1 MPLRKR
7 SVRALQMNE
16 KRWCKAKVDCEVNKN
31 SVFSNVRLEKLN
43 TVVKKDTSAIGN
55 YILVDFNQVN
65 NLLRS
70 AKCQYCEKQ
79 TLKLELG
86 AKLGFSYNLK
96 LLCSN
101 CDENKTVVNTSLKSV
116 QTSHDVNLR
125 ITQAFSHIGKGY
137 SAIEKFCMVM
147 NIDPFSST
155 TYGKC
160 ARRLDNAYTLA
171 SENIFAEI
179 HREIKN
185 VYENGAEIT
194 DLSVSFDGTWLTRG
208 HTSLIGVGCVIDM
221 LTGYVVDFEWMSK
234 VCRHCSVAKNKLGQS
249 SAEFSIWY
257 EGHKSECDINHL
269 GSSTSMEMEAA
280 LTLWKRSTSLGFR
293 YITVLSDG
301 DCKTFNYL
309 CEKKVYGPDIVI
321 KKEECINHVS
331 KRLGT
336 ALRSTV
342 KTVVLKAILRN
353 KGDVNAMK
361 TAIYATLLHSIST
374 DAKPQHS
381 KCPAGENSW
390 CFYQSAIA
398 NGEKPNNHKLNVGTP
413 INEKFLPKILPIYQR
428 LASNELLERCIRC
441 GTQNANESLHSM
453 IWAKCPKEIF
463 VNKRRVKRAVTEA
476 VCEYNKGTVRT
487 IVETQKALGVA
498 TGGSTKQLATI
509 LDCRKQKFRKRRQKA
524 SNKLALKLIKKA
536 IHKKE
541 LLARRREGMTYSAGQ
556 F

>member
-101 CDENKTVVNTSLKSV
+101 CGENKTVVNTSLKSV
-116 QTSHDVNLR
+116 PTSHDVNLR

-160 ARRLDNAYTLA
+160 ARRMDNAYTLA

-185 VYENGAEIT
+185 VYENGAEIA
-194 DLSVSFDGTWLTRG
+194 DLSVSFDRTWLTRG
-208 HTSLIGVGCVIDM
+208 HTSLISVGCVIDM
-221 LTGYVVDFEWMSK
+221 LTGYVVDFEVMSK

-249 SAEFSIWY
+249 SSEFSIWY

-280 LTLWKRSTSLGFR
+280 LTLWKRSTSLGFHC
-293 YITVLSDG
+293 ITVLSDG
-301 DCKTFNYL
+301 DCGKAHGSLKEAT
-309 CEKKVYGPDIVI
+309 I
-321 KKEECINHVS
+321 KK
-331 KRLGT
+331 LT
-336 ALRSTV
+336 TYYQ
-342 KTVVLKAILRN
+342 KAILRK

-441 GTQNANESLHSM
+441 GTQNANESLHSR

-476 VCEYNKGTVRT
+476 VCKYNKGTVRT

-498 TGGSTKQLATI
+498 TGVSTKQLATI
-509 LDCRKQKFRKRRQKA
+509 LDCRKQKFRKRRQNA

-541 LLARRREGMTYSAGQ
+541 LLARRREGMTYGAGQ

>member
-1 MPLRKR
+1 
-7 SVRALQMNE
+7 
-16 KRWCKAKVDCEVNKN
+16 
-31 SVFSNVRLEKLN
+31 
-43 TVVKKDTSAIGN
+43 
-55 YILVDFNQVN
+55 
-65 NLLRS
+65 
-70 AKCQYCEKQ
+70 
-79 TLKLELG
+79 
-86 AKLGFSYNLK
+86 
-96 LLCSN
+96 
-101 CDENKTVVNTSLKSV
+101 
-116 QTSHDVNLR
+116 
-125 ITQAFSHIGKGY
+125 
-137 SAIEKFCMVM
+137 M

-221 LTGYVVDFEWMSK
+221 LTGYVVDIEVMSK

-301 DCKTFNYL
+301 D
-309 CEKKVYGPDIVI
+309 
-321 KKEECINHVS
+321 S
-331 KRLGT
+331 
-336 ALRSTV
+336 LRSTV
-342 KTVVLKAILRN
+342 KDCRAQGISLGGKAHGSLKEATIKKLTTYYQKAILRN

-390 CFYQSAIA
+390 CFYQSAIG

-413 INEKFLPKILPIYQR
+413 INEKFLTKILPIYQR

-509 LDCRKQKFRKRRQKA
+509 LDCRKQKFRKRRQNA
-524 SNKLALKLIKKA
+524 NGDRFNSCQVIYSQFGLA
-536 IHKKE
+536 IHQNDHQARHRFVEWAQNEIAVVPDFHKRILFSDEAHFWLNGYVNKQNCRIWSE
-541 LLARRREGMTYSAGQ
+541 ANPQVYVETPLHPEKLTVWCALWAGGILLQKR
-556 F
+556 

>member
-1 MPLRKR
+1 MSTKEREINPSKRKTKKSKSSGRNANKTSDSDENQALAKEKNVLLRQIDFLNSIILDTKLKEPNKKGAGNTATSELTREMGEFSERTLDAEVDDPGLRKR
-7 SVRALQMNE
+7 EQREQWTSRAPPPVVH
-16 KRWCKAKVDCEVNKN
+16 KRDA
-31 SVFSNVRLEKLN
+31 
-43 TVVKKDTSAIGN
+43 
-55 YILVDFNQVN
+55 
-65 NLLRS
+65 
-70 AKCQYCEKQ
+70 
-79 TLKLELG
+79 
-86 AKLGFSYNLK
+86 
-96 LLCSN
+96 N

-221 LTGYVVDFEWMSK
+221 LTGYVVDFEVMK
-234 VCRHCSVAKNKLGQS
+234 
-249 SAEFSIWY
+249 
-257 EGHKSECDINHL
+257 
-269 GSSTSMEMEAA
+269 
-280 LTLWKRSTSLGFR
+280 
-293 YITVLSDG
+293 
-301 DCKTFNYL
+301 
-309 CEKKVYGPDIVI
+309 KKVYGPDIVI

-342 KTVVLKAILRN
+342 KDCRAQGISLGGKAHGSLKEATIKKLTTYYQKAILRN

-361 TAIYATLLHSIST
+361 KQYMLHCCIAFLQMLNLNIRSVLQEKTHGVSTNLQLLMGKNLTI
-374 DAKPQHS
+374 
-381 KCPAGENSW
+381 
-390 CFYQSAIA
+390 
-398 NGEKPNNHKLNVGTP
+398 KLNVGTP

-487 IVETQKALGVA
+487 IIETQKALGVA
-498 TGGSTKQLATI
+498 TGGSTEQLATI
-509 LDCRKQKFRKRRQKA
+509 LDCRKQKFRKRRQNA

-541 LLARRREGMTYSAGQ
+541 LLARRREGMTYGAGQ
-556 F
+556 FKTNLF

>member
-1 MPLRKR
+1 
-7 SVRALQMNE
+7 
-16 KRWCKAKVDCEVNKN
+16 
-31 SVFSNVRLEKLN
+31 
-43 TVVKKDTSAIGN
+43 
-55 YILVDFNQVN
+55 
-65 NLLRS
+65 
-70 AKCQYCEKQ
+70 
-79 TLKLELG
+79 
-86 AKLGFSYNLK
+86 
-96 LLCSN
+96 
-101 CDENKTVVNTSLKSV
+101 
-116 QTSHDVNLR
+116 
-125 ITQAFSHIGKGY
+125 
-137 SAIEKFCMVM
+137 M

-185 VYENGAEIT
+185 AYENGAEIA

-221 LTGYVVDFEWMSK
+221 LTGYVVDFEVKSK
-234 VCRHCSVAKNKLGQS
+234 VCRHCFVAKNKLGPS
-249 SAEFSIWY
+249 SAEFSICY

-301 DCKTFNYL
+301 
-309 CEKKVYGPDIVI
+309 
-321 KKEECINHVS
+321 
-331 KRLGT
+331 T

-342 KTVVLKAILRN
+342 KDCRAQGISLGGKAQGSLKEATIKKLTTCYQKAILRN

-381 KCPAGENSW
+381 KCLSGENSW

-428 LASNELLERCIRC
+428 LAFNDLLERCIRC
-441 GTQNANESLHSM
+441 GTQNANESLYNM

-476 VCEYNKGTVRT
+476 VCEYNKSTVRI

-509 LDCRKQKFRKRRQKA
+509 LDCQKQKFRKRRQNA
-524 SNKLALKLIKKA
+524 SNKLVLKLIKKA
-536 IHKKE
+536 IHIKE
-541 LLARRREGMTYSAGQ
+541 LSARRREGMTYGAGQ